1 MTAPRL
7 RGPISAMILAGV
19 LISGC
24 GDAGSNEIAA
34 DSQDATRLTETGSSD
49 EAKTTVPVNDSGDQ
63 VESESTAEESSSA
76 DSVAADAQSEESASA
91 SEESASASE
100 TEYEYSDEPEAA
112 SGVVATLCN
121 LDPTYLSSL
130 RNEDSSGEPV
140 VDDDLRLSVLAMG
153 DQIAYWKGLQ
163 DEYPDAAEDIDS
175 AEMIVDYWDEALLEH
190 DNGDVAASKAAMT
203 SADDVIASMEGD
215 VAPES
220 AQCVG

>member
-76 DSVAADAQSEESASA
+76 DSIAVDAQSEDSASA
-91 SEESASASE
+91 SEDSASASE

-121 LDPTYLSSL
+121 LNPEYLASL
-130 RNEDSSGEPV
+130 RNEDSSGVPT
-140 VDDDLRLSVLAMG
+140 VDEDLRLSVLAMR
-153 DQIAYWKGLQ
+153 DQIPYWESLS
-163 DEYPDAAEDIDS
+163 DDYPEAADDIDS
-175 AEMIVDYWDEALLEH
+175 AAEVVEFWDEAVLKQ
-190 DNGDVAASKAAMT
+190 DNGDASAAEAAMLQ
-203 SADDVIASMEGD
+203 ADDVISSMSSKA
-215 VAPES
+215 APAS